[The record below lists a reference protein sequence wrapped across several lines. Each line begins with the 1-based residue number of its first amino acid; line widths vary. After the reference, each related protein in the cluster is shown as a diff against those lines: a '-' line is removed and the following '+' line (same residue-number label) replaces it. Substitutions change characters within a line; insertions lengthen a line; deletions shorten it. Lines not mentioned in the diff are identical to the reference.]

1 MSGAHCISWFLGAW
15 ERVEQLIHS
24 AGEKCDEIINI
35 FMHSNCYNCLTNKE
49 VTKLEV
55 FIYNV
60 IPGVSRPP
68 KRQAAKQ
75 VTLYY
80 MWPACLQAYTTVSLI
95 FFIIFSLFF
104 AVGMTFAEGLHTHE
118 EVLPQLIIC
127 TDFHSSERDYVCL
140 YWSIQLS
147 I

>member
-1 MSGAHCISWFLGAW
+1 MVSKAHCISWFLNTW

-49 VTKLEV
+49 VTKLVV

-95 FFIIFSLFF
+95 FFIIFSLFLRL
-104 AVGMTFAEGLHTHE
+104 VWPLQKDSTLTRRSCHSWSS
-118 EVLPQLIIC
+118 VLIFTVLKEIMFVYIDQ
-127 TDFHSSERDYVCL
+127 FS
-140 YWSIQLS
+140 
-147 I
+147 